1 MSYTADEI
9 ASAFLE
15 NYFTAQIKDPRLL
28 ADFYSHDSNFSWL
41 HPGRPDQPL
50 ACGQQAIL
58 EKILSLQL
66 EGSDVGVEQI
76 NAQSS
81 GEGVHSLPPKRTPR
95 PLSLAC
101 RPRPRLAR
109 ANSTHAGPEGHGVA
123 TLCAPRPSRTR
134 PLRCRHAHRPPR
146 MRRACS

>member
-81 GEGVHSLPPKRTPR
+81 GEATETT
-95 PLSLAC
+95 
-101 RPRPRLAR
+101 AR
-109 ANSTHAGPEGHGVA
+109 THAG
-123 TLCAPRPSRTR
+123 
-134 PLRCRHAHRPPR
+134 RPPCFTLFSFQKR
-146 MRRACS
+146 YTALSTCVAFIDHPRE